1 MKRLL
6 TILFLLT
13 SISVF
18 GQMGIINYDTIQ
30 AKAIQV
36 DSAFWIDFIEHMDTD
51 SILVRSGGKVGYVLK
66 SDIKDSVFVTITSDT
81 LFVGNDTIISDLLTD
96 YDTTGFKLTIPQTVD
111 LTDTLT
117 EHRTDINQNVTNIG
131 ELRDI
136 SDYATSPM
144 IISGGSVTE
153 GTNAGTFKVAALT
166 ALLRKTD
173 SETGELTYVT
183 LAEQDN
189 QTITSAD
196 VTYFVSL
203 NYNSGSPTISLSL
216 SNPYAADKRNIPIG
230 KVMKDGSDNV
240 HYISG
245 GYRFQDGVK
254 KLHTRARTLR
264 ILELAS
270 GNTIAY
276 SGTNNFTMTA
286 GKVYAGINE
295 IDCPAY
301 DSETTSFT
309 AVYRDGSGGW
319 TETDLNAIDYA
330 HYDDGD
336 GTLGTVKNNK
346 YGCFWVYRHA
356 DDYHVYVVYGRDS
369 YSLAE
374 AVVTKEPTRPTHLVE
389 FGCLIGRIITPATGG
404 SFTSVDMVTD
414 RFFVGTAVGS
424 HNALDDL
431 QGGEVDNYYHLTNDE
446 LLKLQDST
454 LTSTDLASY
463 ISNADEADPL
473 FRDWDKMTGINIYEK
488 QVIDL
493 QDYLLDSDLSGIR
506 DTMGIHEDSIANY
519 DLRLIEVEGLDTTGI
534 YHSNRAILDAIDDT
548 WNDFTEWD
556 KDYQDL
562 TNKPNFQD
570 SILAYQ
576 TDDQQLSIDS
586 TDRTFTISLE
596 DGGSVKFKDTNTQID
611 TTNLRN
617 DIDQNATD
625 ISNVRDSI
633 PDYEEDLIYAN
644 DSANIVWFK
653 DLTDSLNVIR
663 DTTDALRTDINQNT
677 SDISTLNALDVV
689 EFSDTTS
696 LIASKY
702 DIDTLSINIY
712 AEVSSKQDELT
723 TGNLTENV
731 TGLEFD
737 NTRQVIGGVAQLS
750 LSSGYAIPATTN
762 IDSWNNAVDSI
773 PVHRTELNEHNDS
786 IISFDNRLTAIENT
800 SYENYTHVIETFYED
815 DSTPTEHSLSNTGVE
830 VVNVALNGSILR
842 ENDYTFTSST
852 ITLDCDV
859 YKYDEVTIIYLK

>member
-6 TILFLLT
+6 TILFLLI

-30 AKAIQV
+30 AKAIQA
-36 DSAFWIDFIEHMDTD
+36 DSALWIDYIEHMDTD

-66 SDIKDSVFVTITSDT
+66 SDIKDSVFVTIASDT
-81 LFVGNDTIISDLLTD
+81 LFIGSDTIISDLLTD
-96 YDTTGFKLTIPQTVD
+96 YDTTGFKLTIPQIVD

-117 EHRTDINQNVTNIG
+117 EHRTDINQNVTTIG

-183 LAEQDN
+183 LSEQDN

-240 HYISG
+240 HYVSG

-319 TETDLNAIDYA
+319 TETNLNAIDYA

-356 DDYHVYVVYGRDS
+356 DDYHVYVIYGRDS

-404 SFTSVDMVTD
+404 SFTEVDMVTD

-431 QGGEVDNYYHLTNDE
+431 QGGEVDNYYHLTSDE

-473 FRDWDKMTGINIYEK
+473 FLDWDKMTGINIFEK

-506 DTMGIHEDSIANY
+506 DTMGVHEDSIANY

-570 SILAYQ
+570 STLAYQ

-586 TDRTFTISLE
+586 TGRTFTISLE

-617 DIDQNATD
+617 DIDQN
-625 ISNVRDSI
+625 
-633 PDYEEDLIYAN
+633 
-644 DSANIVWFK
+644 
-653 DLTDSLNVIR
+653 
-663 DTTDALRTDINQNT
+663 T

-696 LIASKY
+696 LIATKY
-702 DIDTLSINIY
+702 DIDTLSTNIY
-712 AEVSSKQDELT
+712 SEVSSKQDELT

-737 NTRQVIGGVAQLS
+737 NTRQVIGGAAQLS

-762 IDSWNNAVDSI
+762 IDNWNNAVDSI

-842 ENDYTFTSST
+842 ETDYTFTSST
-852 ITLDCDV
+852 ITLNCDV